1 MSFSSKVKNEI
12 CSQEIYN
19 LHKIYFEVY
28 AMLLF
33 SGKIKE
39 NSVLVSYENE
49 NILKRLSDLLDKV
62 SKELKIQDIYR
73 ITEKESKKSTFGI
86 DILLTDRFIDKVN
99 LENINFEKIQKDC
112 IKEFLRGAFLASGS
126 VTDPQ
131 IDYHLEFN
139 VPSLKHSEILISAI
153 NSFKELNFNPKFIKR
168 RNSYSVYIKEN
179 QKIEDFLVLIGAKT
193 SAMDFMQVKMIKE
206 VRNNINRSTNFETAN
221 LSKTT
226 ESSSEHIKAI
236 KKIKTLKT
244 FDNLP
249 KTLQE
254 TAELRL
260 NNPYTSLNDLALLHT
275 KPVSKSGVNHRLKKL
290 IKISENLKR

>member
-12 CSQEIYN
+12 CSQDICDF
-19 LHKIYFEVY
+19 HKVYSELY

-33 SGKIKE
+33 SGKIKQDTI
-39 NSVLVSYENE
+39 LMSYENE
-49 NILKRLSDLLDKV
+49 NVLKRLSNMLEKV
-62 SKELKIQDIYR
+62 SEQLNIKNIYK
-73 ITEKESKKSTFGI
+73 ITEKESKRNSLNIEVFLR
-86 DILLTDRFIDKVN
+86 DNFIDKN
-99 LENINFEKIQKDC
+99 HLENPKFEIIQKNY

-126 VTDPQ
+126 ITDPE

-139 VPSLKHSEILISAI
+139 VSSVKHLEILLSVI
-153 NSFKELNFNPKFIKR
+153 NSFEGFNFNPKFIQR
-168 RNSYSVYIKEN
+168 RNNYSVYIKEN

-193 SAMDFMQVKMIKE
+193 SAMDFMQIKMIKE

-236 KKIKTLKT
+236 KKIKTLKE
-244 FDNLP
+244 FNNLP
-249 KTLQE
+249 KSLQE

-260 NNPYTSLNDLALLHT
+260 SNPYTSLNDLALLHT

-290 IKISENLKR
+290 IKIAEDLK

>member
-12 CSQEIYN
+12 CSQNICNISEIYSE
-19 LHKIYFEVY
+19 LY

-33 SGKIKE
+33 SGKIKQDTI
-39 NSVLVSYENE
+39 LMSYENE
-49 NILKRLSDLLDKV
+49 NIVKRLSNMLERV
-62 SKELKIQDIYR
+62 SEELNIKNIYR
-73 ITEKESKKSTFGI
+73 ITEKESKRNSLNI
-86 DILLTDRFIDKVN
+86 EVLLKDNFIDKN
-99 LENINFEKIQKDC
+99 HLENPKFEIIQKNY

-126 VTDPQ
+126 ITDPE

-139 VPSLKHSEILISAI
+139 VSSIKHLEILLSVI
-153 NSFKELNFNPKFIKR
+153 NSFKDFNFNPKFIQR

-193 SAMDFMQVKMIKE
+193 SAMDFMQIKMIKE

-236 KKIKTLKT
+236 KKIKSLKA

-249 KTLQE
+249 KSLQE

-260 NNPYTSLNDLALLHT
+260 SNPYTSLSDLALLHT

-290 IKISENLKR
+290 IKIAENLK